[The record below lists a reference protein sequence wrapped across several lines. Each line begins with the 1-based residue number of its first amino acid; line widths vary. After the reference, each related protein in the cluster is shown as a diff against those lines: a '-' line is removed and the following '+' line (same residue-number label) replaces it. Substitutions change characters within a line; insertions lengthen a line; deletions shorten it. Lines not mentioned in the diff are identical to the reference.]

1 MTVLLYLVLAFLT
14 AAVLIPLWTGLT
26 EKYGHLQNNYC
37 GRPVPQSAG
46 MVFIPVYAC
55 AAAWGRLCRLLQP
68 AEAAGVFIIAAG
80 FGLLGLIDDFE
91 YEEKAK
97 GFSGHL
103 RSLIEKGRI
112 TTGLLKAVFGFPLSL
127 SAAYLLTGNIIP
139 AFPQAC
145 ITALSANFL
154 NLLDLRPGRALKG
167 FFLLAWAAILLQ
179 PRESVVLLLVPFLL
193 CAMALFPRDLAGRAM
208 LGDCGVNILGGVA
221 GFLMAC
227 YAPPGPRLVY
237 FLLLLIVH
245 GLAEKIS
252 FSRLIENSPPLLFL
266 DRLGRGDL
274 QERKGKERKGRPE
287 KEVEIVQPPNR

>member
-112 TTGLLKAVFGFPLSL
+112 TTGFKSGVWVSASL

-154 NLLDLRPGRALKG
+154 NLLDLRPGRALKRV
-167 FFLLAWAAILLQ
+167 FLLAWAAIL
-179 PRESVVLLLVPFLL
+179 PAPGKRGTPACPFLL
-193 CAMALFPRDLAGRAM
+193 ARWLCFLGTWPAVPCWVIAESISWAG
-208 LGDCGVNILGGVA
+208 LPV
-221 GFLMAC
+221 F
-227 YAPPGPRLVY
+227 
-237 FLLLLIVH
+237 
-245 GLAEKIS
+245 
-252 FSRLIENSPPLLFL
+252 
-266 DRLGRGDL
+266 
-274 QERKGKERKGRPE
+274 
-287 KEVEIVQPPNR
+287 